1 MEHAYDA
8 LSEYFRIE
16 RAQTPAAF
24 QEEDST
30 RKTQGYEGSE
40 ERADTDIPVV
50 SCTEGG
56 TRTGRRGEIWVDVYE
71 ALLTLTTVGAQDG
84 FILDWMNVC
93 KRTII
98 SIHHQTL
105 LLVLGLAKFRAVHV
119 IHAGDSMCFFHRRG
133 QSEALRKA
141 AASAIG
147 FDVSFDEVPGSVE

>member
-1 MEHAYDA
+1 
-8 LSEYFRIE
+8 
-16 RAQTPAAF
+16 
-24 QEEDST
+24 
-30 RKTQGYEGSE
+30 
-40 ERADTDIPVV
+40 
-50 SCTEGG
+50 
-56 TRTGRRGEIWVDVYE
+56 VDVYE

-119 IHAGDSMCFFHRRG
+119 IHAGDSMYFFHRRG

-147 FDVSFDEVPGSVE
+147 FDVSFDEVPGSVEQRLRVFPPKSSERRCRGDQHGLMMLSGG